1 MRIAILTDTNSG
13 IMPQEAER
21 LGIFV
26 MPMPFF
32 INGEL
37 YYEGVN
43 LSQAGFFERL
53 ETGAEI
59 STSMPS
65 PADVMDRWESL
76 LKDYEQV
83 LYLPMSSGLSS
94 SCSTAE
100 ALAKDFDGRVF
111 VIDNK
116 RISVTLRDAVLNA
129 MKLIEK
135 GYEGSEIKGILE
147 EDAHNAKIYIAVS
160 TLKYLQKGGRV
171 TPAAAL
177 IGTALNIKPVL
188 KIDGGKLDAYAK
200 VRGMKQAEQKMFDA
214 ARQDIVAYEGAECTI
229 CAAYSGDPELGRQW
243 IEKVQAA
250 FPENEI
256 MADPLGLSIACHT
269 GPGAYGICCIKKLQV
284 K

>member
-1 MRIAILTDTNSG
+1 MKIAILTDTNSG
-13 IMPQEAER
+13 IMSQEAEQ

-32 INGEL
+32 IDGEL
-37 YYEGVN
+37 YFEGLN
-43 LSQAGFFERL
+43 LTQAEFFERL
-53 ETGAEI
+53 EKGAEI

-65 PADVMDRWESL
+65 PADVMECWEKL
-76 LKDYEQV
+76 LKEYEQV
-83 LYLPMSSGLSS
+83 IYMPMSSGLSS
-94 SCSTAE
+94 SCATAE
-100 ALAKDFDGRVF
+100 ALSQDFDGRVF

-116 RISVTLRDAVLNA
+116 RISVSLREAINDA
-129 MKLIEK
+129 IEMVAK
-135 GYEGSEIKGILE
+135 GYEGSKIKSILE

-214 ARQDIVAYEGAECTI
+214 AHHELESYKGADCVI
-229 CAAYSGDPELGRQW
+229 CAAYSGDPELGQQW
-243 IEKVQAA
+243 IDKVQAA
-250 FPENEI
+250 FPEYKI
-256 MADPLGLSIACHT
+256 VGDPLGLSIACHT
-269 GPGAYGICCIKKLQV
+269 GPGAYGISCIKKL
-284 K
+284 KID